1 MGHVELAGGSCSHS
15 TIERRA
21 AQQAESSGVSL
32 FELLM
37 LLVAVA
43 GALRILSQKWGVPH
57 PSLLVLGGLAVALTP
72 GLPPPNVDPELL
84 FVIFIPPLLYWGA
97 LTISLREMRTFLG
110 PIVRLATG
118 LVIVTMVAVAA
129 IVHLLAPEV
138 GWPAAFVLG
147 AIVSPPDPVAASAVL
162 RPLGAPRDVTTIL
175 EGEGLINDATALVA
189 YRLAVA
195 AVVAGSFS
203 IWHAAGSLLLTG
215 IGGALVGLAA
225 GWLIAFVRTH
235 MSHVVVVEN
244 ALSLLSPYIAYLS
257 ADALH
262 SSGVLSVVTMGLYL
276 GIRGPRVV
284 APATRLQAGAMWSMV
299 TFLLESLIFML
310 VGLELPR
317 VMEALRTH
325 ALRELLIVVLVTTL
339 VCILVRFV
347 WVFISIYLGGGG
359 EAARRGPPSTRWKK
373 PFFIA
378 WSGLRGADSLV
389 IALALPLTTGAGTRF
404 PSRDLIIFVTFGVI
418 FVTLVLQGFSLGPL
432 VRRLGLEGDGAE
444 AREERLV
451 RVAMADAAL
460 GTLRRIARDEEIP
473 EKVIAAMRSEYEA
486 RRLTA
491 ERTHLPARSDSG
503 DAAAYRALRRRMQ
516 AAERAELLKL
526 AETGKIGGDVMRH
539 VQRQQD
545 LRDLLLSYD
554 EEAGSDSHEHLEPGD
569 DFPWEREEEARE
581 SPG

>member
-1 MGHVELAGGSCSHS
+1 M
-15 TIERRA
+15 
-21 AQQAESSGVSL
+21 SL

-37 LLVAVA
+37 LLIAVA
-43 GALRILSQKWGVPH
+43 AALRILAQKWGVPH
-57 PSLLVLGGLAVALTP
+57 PSLLVLGGLAVALIP
-72 GLPPPNVDPELL
+72 GLPQPKVDPELL
-84 FVIFIPPLLYWGA
+84 FVIFVPPLLYWSA
-97 LTISLREMRTFLG
+97 LTISLREMRAFLG

-118 LVIVTMVAVAA
+118 LVIVTMAAVAA
-129 IVHLLAPEV
+129 IVHLLAPQV

-203 IWHAAGSLLLTG
+203 LWHAAGSFLITG
-215 IGGALVGLAA
+215 LGGALVGLAA

-235 MSHVVVVEN
+235 MGHVVVVEN
-244 ALSLLSPYIAYLS
+244 ALSLLSPFIAYLP

-262 SSGVLSVVTMGLYL
+262 TSGVLAVVTMGVYL
-276 GIRGPRVV
+276 GIRGPHVV
-284 APATRLQAGAMWSMV
+284 APATRLQAGAMWSML

-317 VMEALRTH
+317 VMDALRTH
-325 ALRELLIVVLVTTL
+325 TLKELLAIVLVTTL

-347 WVFISIYLGGGG
+347 WVFISIYIGDGDGD
-359 EAARRGPPSTRWKK
+359 ARTPKPSTRWKK

-389 IALALPLTTGAGTRF
+389 IALALPLTTTVGAPF

-418 FVTLVLQGFSLGPL
+418 FVTLVLQGFSLSPL
-432 VRRLGLEGDGAE
+432 VRRLGIEGNVAE
-444 AREERLV
+444 AREERTA

-460 GTLRRIARDEEIP
+460 ESLRSIERDEKIP
-473 EKVIAAMRSEYEA
+473 KKMVSAMRAEYEQ
-486 RRLTA
+486 RRRTA
-491 ERTHLPARSDSG
+491 ERTHLPQRRDG
-503 DAAAYRALRRRMQ
+503 FDAAAYRALRRRMQ
-516 AAERAELLKL
+516 AAERAALLKL
-526 AETGKIGGDVMRH
+526 AESGKIGGDVMRH

-545 LRDLLLSYD
+545 LRDLLLTYD
-554 EEAGSDSHEHLEPGD
+554 EEAGSDSHEHLASGD
-569 DFPWEREEEARE
+569 DSTQERAEEASE

>member
-1 MGHVELAGGSCSHS
+1 M
-15 TIERRA
+15 
-21 AQQAESSGVSL
+21 SL

-37 LLVAVA
+37 LLIAVA
-43 GALRILSQKWGVPH
+43 GALRILAQKWGVPH
-57 PSLLVLGGLAVALTP
+57 PSLLVLGGLAVALIP
-72 GLPPPNVDPELL
+72 GLPQPKVDPELL
-84 FVIFIPPLLYWGA
+84 FVIFVPPLLYWSA
-97 LTISLREMRTFLG
+97 LTISLREMRAFLG

-118 LVIVTMVAVAA
+118 LVIVTMAAVAA
-129 IVHLLAPEV
+129 IVHLLAPQV

-203 IWHAAGSLLLTG
+203 LSHAAGSFLVTG
-215 IGGALVGLAA
+215 LGGALVGLAA

-235 MSHVVVVEN
+235 MGHVVVVEN
-244 ALSLLSPYIAYLS
+244 ALSLLSPFIAYLP

-262 SSGVLSVVTMGLYL
+262 TSGVLAVVTMGVYL
-276 GIRGPRVV
+276 GIRGPHVV
-284 APATRLQAGAMWSMV
+284 APATRLQAGAMWSML

-317 VMEALRTH
+317 VMDALHTH
-325 ALRELLIVVLVTTL
+325 TLKELLAIVLVTTL

-347 WVFISIYLGGGG
+347 WVFISIYIGDGDGG
-359 EAARRGPPSTRWKK
+359 ARTPKPSTRWKK

-389 IALALPLTTGAGTRF
+389 IALALPLTTRVGAPF

-418 FVTLVLQGFSLGPL
+418 FVTLVLQGFSLSPL
-432 VRRLGLEGDGAE
+432 VRRLGIEGNAAE
-444 AREERLV
+444 AREERTA

-460 GTLRRIARDEEIP
+460 ESLRSIERDEKIP
-473 EKVIAAMRSEYEA
+473 KKVVSAMRVEYEQ
-486 RRLTA
+486 RRRTA
-491 ERTHLPARSDSG
+491 ERTHLPQRRDG
-503 DAAAYRALRRRMQ
+503 FDAAAYRALRRRMQ

-526 AETGKIGGDVMRH
+526 AESGKIGGDVMRH

-545 LRDLLLSYD
+545 LRDLLLTYD
-554 EEAGSDSHEHLEPGD
+554 EEAGSDSHEHLASGD
-569 DFPWEREEEARE
+569 DSTQERAEEASE

>member
-1 MGHVELAGGSCSHS
+1 M
-15 TIERRA
+15 
-21 AQQAESSGVSL
+21 SL

-57 PSLLVLGGLAVALTP
+57 PSLLVLGGLLVALTP

-84 FVIFIPPLLYWGA
+84 FVIFVPPLLYWSA

-118 LVIVTMVAVAA
+118 LVIVTMAAVAA
-129 IVHLLAPEV
+129 IVHLLAPQV

-147 AIVSPPDPVAASAVL
+147 AIVSPPDPVAATAVL

-175 EGEGLINDATALVA
+175 EGEGLISDATALVA

-203 IWHAAGSLLLTG
+203 VWHAAGSLLLTG

-225 GWLIAFVRTH
+225 GWLIALVRTH
-235 MSHVVVVEN
+235 MGHVVVVEN
-244 ALSLLSPYIAYLS
+244 ALSLLSPYIAYLP

-262 SSGVLSVVTMGLYL
+262 GSGVLAVVTMGVYL

-284 APATRLQAGAMWSMV
+284 PPATRLQAGAMWSMV

-325 ALRELLIVVLVTTL
+325 ALKELLTTVLVTTL

-359 EAARRGPPSTRWKK
+359 DAARRGPPSARWKK

-389 IALALPLTTGAGTRF
+389 IALALPLATRAGTAF

-432 VRRLGLEGDGAE
+432 ARHLGLEREDAE

-460 GTLRRIARDEEIP
+460 DSLHRIARDE
-473 EKVIAAMRSEYEA
+473 KVPRAVVSALQSEFAHRRRS
-486 RRLTA
+486 A
-491 ERTHLPARSDSG
+491 ERTHLPHGSDG
-503 DAAAYRALRRRMQ
+503 FDAEAYRTLRRRLQ
-516 AAERAELLKL
+516 GAERAELLKL
-526 AETGKIGGDVMRH
+526 AESGKIGGDVMRH

-545 LRDLLLSYD
+545 LRDLLLTYD
-554 EEAGSDSHEHLEPGD
+554 EEAGSVSHEHLEPGD
-569 DFPWEREEEARE
+569 DYVAEREEDASEL
-581 SPG
+581 P

>member
-1 MGHVELAGGSCSHS
+1 M
-15 TIERRA
+15 
-21 AQQAESSGVSL
+21 SL
-32 FELLM
+32 FELLI

-57 PSLLVLGGLAVALTP
+57 PTLLVLGGLAVALVP
-72 GLPPPNVDPELL
+72 GLPQPTVDPELVFTI
-84 FVIFIPPLLYWGA
+84 FVPPLLYWGA

-110 PIVRLATG
+110 PILRLATG

-129 IVHLLAPEV
+129 LVHLLVPGV

-147 AIVSPPDPVAASAVL
+147 AIVSPPDPVAATAVL

-203 IWHAAGSLLLTG
+203 FWHAAGSFALSGL
-215 IGGALVGLAA
+215 GGALVGLAA
-225 GWLIAFVRTH
+225 GWLIAFVREH

-244 ALSLLSPYIAYLS
+244 ALSLLSPFIAYLP

-262 SSGVLSVVTMGLYL
+262 ASGILAVVTMGLYL
-276 GIRGPRVV
+276 GVRGPHVV
-284 APATRLQAGAMWSMV
+284 APATRLQAGAMWSVV

-325 ALRELLIVVLVTTL
+325 TLGELLVIVLVTTL

-347 WVFISIYLGGGG
+347 WVFISIYIGARTDDARGAQ
-359 EAARRGPPSTRWKK
+359 AARRWKK
-373 PFFIA
+373 PFFVA
-378 WSGLRGADSLV
+378 WVGLRGADSLV
-389 IALALPLTTGAGTRF
+389 IALAIPLTTRSGSPF

-418 FVTLVLQGFSLGPL
+418 FVTLVLQGFSMAPL
-432 VRRLGLEGDGAE
+432 VRRLGLEGEDVE
-444 AREERLV
+444 ADEERLA
-451 RVAMADAAL
+451 RVAMASAAL
-460 GTLRRIARDEEIP
+460 DFLHGAARDEELP
-473 EKVIAAMRSEYEA
+473 KEVVDRMRAEYEQ
-486 RRLTA
+486 RRRAA
-491 ERTHLPARSDSG
+491 ERTHLPQRNDG
-503 DAAAYRALRRRMQ
+503 FDAAASRALRRRLQ
-516 AAERAELLKL
+516 QAERAELVRL
-526 AETGKIGGDVMRH
+526 AESGRIGGDVMRH
-539 VQRQQD
+539 VQRQLD
-545 LRDLLLSYD
+545 LRDLLLTYD
-554 EEAGSDSHEHLEPGD
+554 EEAGGDSHEHLAPGD
-569 DFPWEREEEARE
+569 DFTAEREEEESE

>member
-1 MGHVELAGGSCSHS
+1 VIL
-15 TIERRA
+15 
-21 AQQAESSGVSL
+21 L
-32 FELLM
+32 ELLIF
-37 LLVAVA
+37 LIAVA
-43 GALRILSQKWGVPH
+43 GVLRILAQKWGVPY
-57 PSLLVLGGLAVALTP
+57 PSLLVLGGLAVALIP
-72 GLPPPNVDPELL
+72 GLPQPNLDPELL
-84 FVIFIPPLLYWGA
+84 FVIFVPPLLYWSA
-97 LTISLREMRTFLG
+97 VTISLRELRTFLG

-118 LVIVTMVAVAA
+118 LVIVTMAAVAA
-129 IVHLLAPEV
+129 VVHFLAPQV
-138 GWPAAFVLG
+138 GWPEAFVLG

-203 IWHAAGSLLLTG
+203 LWHATESFLLTG
-215 IGGALVGLAA
+215 IGGVLVGLAA
-225 GWLIAFVRTH
+225 GWLVAFVRTH

-244 ALSLLSPYIAYLS
+244 ALSLLSPFIAYLP

-262 SSGVLSVVTMGLYL
+262 VSGVLAVVTMGVYL
-276 GIRGPRVV
+276 GTRGPRVV
-284 APATRLQAGAMWSMV
+284 APVTRLQAGAMWSMV
-299 TFLLESLIFML
+299 TFFLESLIFML

-317 VMEALRTH
+317 VMQALRTH
-325 ALRELLIVVLVTTL
+325 TLSELLAIVLATTL

-347 WVFISIYLGGGG
+347 WVFISIYVFDGD
-359 EAARRGPPSTRWKK
+359 RGTGRSRSSTHWKK

-378 WSGLRGADSLV
+378 WAGLRGADSLV
-389 IALALPLTTGAGTRF
+389 IALALPLTVRDGTPF

-418 FVTLVLQGFSLGPL
+418 FITLVLQGFSLAPL
-432 VRRLGLEGDGAE
+432 VRHLGLEQDDSE

-460 GTLRRIARDEEIP
+460 DRLREIAREEKLP
-473 EKVIAAMRSEYEA
+473 KDVVANMREEYEQ
-486 RRLTA
+486 RRQA
-491 ERTHLPARSDSG
+491 GKQTHLPEGKDAL
-503 DAAAYRALRRRMQ
+503 DAATVRALRRRMQ

-526 AETGKIGGDVMRH
+526 AESRKIGGDVMRH
-539 VQRQQD
+539 VQREQD

-554 EEAGSDSHEHLEPGD
+554 EEAGSHSHEHL
-569 DFPWEREEEARE
+569 

>member
-1 MGHVELAGGSCSHS
+1 
-15 TIERRA
+15 
-21 AQQAESSGVSL
+21 VSL

-84 FVIFIPPLLYWGA
+84 FVIFVPPLLYWSA

-118 LVIVTMVAVAA
+118 LVIVTMAAVAA
-129 IVHLLAPEV
+129 IVHLLAPQV

-147 AIVSPPDPVAASAVL
+147 AIVSPPDPVAATAVL

-203 IWHAAGSLLLTG
+203 ISHAAGSLLLTG
-215 IGGALVGLAA
+215 IGGALVGLVS
-225 GWLIAFVRTH
+225 GWLIALVRTH
-235 MSHVVVVEN
+235 MGHVVVVEN
-244 ALSLLSPYIAYLS
+244 ALSLLSPYIAYLP

-262 SSGVLSVVTMGLYL
+262 GSGVLAVVTMGVYL

-310 VGLELPR
+310 VGLEMPR

-325 ALRELLIVVLVTTL
+325 ALKELLTTVLVTTL
-339 VCILVRFV
+339 VCILVRFI

-359 EAARRGPPSTRWKK
+359 DAARRTPPSARWKK

-389 IALALPLTTGAGTRF
+389 IALALPLATRAGTPF

-418 FVTLVLQGFSLGPL
+418 FLTLVLQGFSLGPL
-432 VRRLGLEGDGAE
+432 ARHLGLEREDAE

-460 GTLRRIARDEEIP
+460 DSLRRIARDEGIP
-473 EKVIAAMRSEYEA
+473 EPVVSALRSEYEH
-486 RRLTA
+486 RRRSA
-491 ERTHLPARSDSG
+491 ERTHLPHRSDG
-503 DAAAYRALRRRMQ
+503 FDAEAYRALRRRLQ
-516 AAERAELLKL
+516 GAERAELLKL
-526 AETGKIGGDVMRH
+526 AESGKIGGDVMRH

-545 LRDLLLSYD
+545 LRDLLLTYD
-554 EEAGSDSHEHLEPGD
+554 EEAGSASHEHLEPGD
-569 DFPWEREEEARE
+569 DYVAEREEDASEL
-581 SPG
+581 P

>member
-1 MGHVELAGGSCSHS
+1 M
-15 TIERRA
+15 
-21 AQQAESSGVSL
+21 SL

-37 LLVAVA
+37 LLIAVA
-43 GALRILSQKWGVPH
+43 AALRILAQKWGVPH
-57 PSLLVLGGLAVALTP
+57 PSLLVLGGLAVALIP
-72 GLPPPNVDPELL
+72 GLPQPKVDPELL
-84 FVIFIPPLLYWGA
+84 FVIFVPPLLYWSA
-97 LTISLREMRTFLG
+97 LTISLREMRAFLG

-118 LVIVTMVAVAA
+118 LVIVTMAAVAA
-129 IVHLLAPEV
+129 IVHLLAPQV

-203 IWHAAGSLLLTG
+203 LWHAAGSFLITG
-215 IGGALVGLAA
+215 LGGALVGLAA

-235 MSHVVVVEN
+235 MGHVVVVEN
-244 ALSLLSPYIAYLS
+244 ALSLLSPFIAYLP

-262 SSGVLSVVTMGLYL
+262 TSGVLAVVTMGVYL
-276 GIRGPRVV
+276 GIRGPHVV
-284 APATRLQAGAMWSMV
+284 APATRLQAGAMWSML

-317 VMEALRTH
+317 VMDALRTH
-325 ALRELLIVVLVTTL
+325 TLKELLAIVLVTTL

-347 WVFISIYLGGGG
+347 WVFISIYIGDGDGD
-359 EAARRGPPSTRWKK
+359 ARTPKPSTRWKK

-389 IALALPLTTGAGTRF
+389 IALALPLTTTVGAPF

-418 FVTLVLQGFSLGPL
+418 FVTLVLQGFSLSPL
-432 VRRLGLEGDGAE
+432 VRRLGIEGNDAE
-444 AREERLV
+444 AREERTA

-460 GTLRRIARDEEIP
+460 ESLRSIERDEKIP
-473 EKVIAAMRSEYEA
+473 KKVVSAMRAEYEQ
-486 RRLTA
+486 RRRTA
-491 ERTHLPARSDSG
+491 ERTHLPQRRDG
-503 DAAAYRALRRRMQ
+503 FDAAAYRALRRRMQ
-516 AAERAELLKL
+516 AAERAALLKL
-526 AETGKIGGDVMRH
+526 AESGKIGGDVMRH

-545 LRDLLLSYD
+545 LRDLLLTYD
-554 EEAGSDSHEHLEPGD
+554 EEAGSDSHEHLASGD
-569 DFPWEREEEARE
+569 DSTQERAEEASE

>member
-1 MGHVELAGGSCSHS
+1 M
-15 TIERRA
+15 
-21 AQQAESSGVSL
+21 SL

-37 LLVAVA
+37 LLIAVA
-43 GALRILSQKWGVPH
+43 AALRILAQKWGVPH
-57 PSLLVLGGLAVALTP
+57 PSLLVLGGLAVALIP
-72 GLPPPNVDPELL
+72 GLPQPKVDPELL
-84 FVIFIPPLLYWGA
+84 FVIFVPPLLYWSA
-97 LTISLREMRTFLG
+97 LTISLREMRAFLG

-118 LVIVTMVAVAA
+118 LVIVTMAAVAA
-129 IVHLLAPEV
+129 IVHLLAPQV

-203 IWHAAGSLLLTG
+203 LWHAAGSFLITG
-215 IGGALVGLAA
+215 LGGALVGLAA

-235 MSHVVVVEN
+235 MGHVVVVEN
-244 ALSLLSPYIAYLS
+244 ALSLLSPFIAYLP

-262 SSGVLSVVTMGLYL
+262 TSGVLAVVTMGVYL
-276 GIRGPRVV
+276 GIRGPHVV
-284 APATRLQAGAMWSMV
+284 APATRLQAGAMWSML

-317 VMEALRTH
+317 VMDALRTH
-325 ALRELLIVVLVTTL
+325 TLKELLAIVLVTTL

-347 WVFISIYLGGGG
+347 WVFISIYIGDGDGD
-359 EAARRGPPSTRWKK
+359 ARTPKPSTRWKK

-389 IALALPLTTGAGTRF
+389 IALALPLTTTVGAPF

-418 FVTLVLQGFSLGPL
+418 FVTLVLQGFSLSPL
-432 VRRLGLEGDGAE
+432 VRRLGIEGNDAE
-444 AREERLV
+444 AREERTA

-460 GTLRRIARDEEIP
+460 ESLRSIERDEKIP
-473 EKVIAAMRSEYEA
+473 KKMVSAMRAEYEQ
-486 RRLTA
+486 RRRTA
-491 ERTHLPARSDSG
+491 ERTHLPQRRDG
-503 DAAAYRALRRRMQ
+503 FDAAAYRALRRRMQ

-526 AETGKIGGDVMRH
+526 AESGKIGGDVMRH

-545 LRDLLLSYD
+545 LRDLLLTYD
-554 EEAGSDSHEHLEPGD
+554 EEAGSDSHEHLASGD
-569 DFPWEREEEARE
+569 DSTQERAEEASE

>member
-1 MGHVELAGGSCSHS
+1 M
-15 TIERRA
+15 R
-21 AQQAESSGVSL
+21 L

-57 PSLLVLGGLAVALTP
+57 PSLLVLGGLAVALIG
-72 GLPPPNVDPELL
+72 GLPQPNVDPELL
-84 FVIFIPPLLYWGA
+84 FVIFVPPLLYWSA
-97 LTISLREMRTFLG
+97 LTISLREMRAFLG

-118 LVIVTMVAVAA
+118 LVIVTMAAVAA
-129 IVHLLAPEV
+129 IVHLLAPQM

-203 IWHAAGSLLLTG
+203 LWHAAGSFALTG

-225 GWLIAFVRTH
+225 GWLIALVRTH
-235 MSHVVVVEN
+235 MGHVVVVEN
-244 ALSLLSPYIAYLS
+244 ALSLLSPYVAYLP

-262 SSGVLSVVTMGLYL
+262 TSGVLAVVTMGIYL
-276 GIRGPRVV
+276 GIRGPHVV

-325 ALRELLIVVLVTTL
+325 GLKELLAVVLATTL

-347 WVFISIYLGGGG
+347 WVFISIYIGDSDGG
-359 EAARRGPPSTRWKK
+359 AQRPASPSRWKK

-378 WSGLRGADSLV
+378 WAGLRGADSLV
-389 IALALPLTTGAGTRF
+389 IALALPLTVRGGAPF

-418 FVTLVLQGFSLGPL
+418 FVTLVLQGFSLAPL
-432 VRRLGLEGDGAE
+432 VRHLGLEGGDAE

-460 GTLRRIARDEEIP
+460 DSLRRIARDEKIP
-473 EKVIAAMRSEYEA
+473 EQVVKAMRSEYEQRKRA
-486 RRLTA
+486 A
-491 ERTHLPARSDSG
+491 ERTHLPRRNDSA
-503 DAAAYRALRRRMQ
+503 DAAAYRSLRRRMQ
-516 AAERAELLKL
+516 RAERAELLKL
-526 AETGKIGGDVMRH
+526 AEAGKIGGDVMRH
-539 VQRQQD
+539 IQRQQD
-545 LRDLLLSYD
+545 LRDLLLTYD
-554 EEAGSDSHEHLEPGD
+554 EEAGGDSHEHLEPGD
-569 DFPWEREEEARE
+569 DFTSAREEEASE

>member
-1 MGHVELAGGSCSHS
+1 M
-15 TIERRA
+15 
-21 AQQAESSGVSL
+21 SL

-72 GLPPPNVDPELL
+72 GLPRANADPELL
-84 FVIFIPPLLYWGA
+84 FVIFVPPLLYWGA
-97 LTISLREMRTFLG
+97 LTISLRETRTFLG
-110 PIVRLATG
+110 PILRLGTG

-129 IVHLLAPEV
+129 VVHLLAPQM

-203 IWHAAGSLLLTG
+203 LWHAAGSFLLTG
-215 IGGALVGLAA
+215 IGGALVGLAV
-225 GWLIAFVRTH
+225 GWLIALVRTH
-235 MSHVVVVEN
+235 MGHVVVVEN
-244 ALSLLSPYIAYLS
+244 ALSLLSPYIAYLP

-262 SSGVLSVVTMGLYL
+262 TSGVLAVVTMGVYL

-325 ALRELLIVVLVTTL
+325 ALRELLITVLVTTL

-359 EAARRGPPSTRWKK
+359 AAARRGPPSTRWKK

-378 WSGLRGADSLV
+378 WAGLRGADSLV
-389 IALALPLTTGAGTRF
+389 IALAIPLTTRAGAPF

-418 FVTLVLQGFSLGPL
+418 FITLVLQGFSLSPL
-432 VRRLGLEGDGAE
+432 VRRLGLEGDDAE
-444 AREERLV
+444 AREERLA

-460 GTLRRIARDEEIP
+460 DSLRRIAREEQIP
-473 EKVIAAMRSEYEA
+473 EKVIAALRYEYEA
-486 RRLTA
+486 RRRAA
-491 ERTHLPARSDSG
+491 EQTHLPQRGSGTNAATYRS
-503 DAAAYRALRRRMQ
+503 LRRRLQ
-516 AAERAELLKL
+516 HAQRDELLKL
-526 AETGKIGGDVMRH
+526 AEAGKIGGDVMRH
-539 VQRQQD
+539 LQRQQD
-545 LRDLLLSYD
+545 LRDLLLTYD
-554 EEAGSDSHEHLEPGD
+554 EEAGGGSHEHLEPGG
-569 DFPWEREEEARE
+569 DFRAEREEEASE

>member
-1 MGHVELAGGSCSHS
+1 
-15 TIERRA
+15 
-21 AQQAESSGVSL
+21 VSL

-37 LLVAVA
+37 LLIAVA

-72 GLPPPNVDPELL
+72 GLPRANADPELL
-84 FVIFIPPLLYWGA
+84 FVIFVPPLLYWSA
-97 LTISLREMRTFLG
+97 LTISLREIRTFLG
-110 PIVRLATG
+110 PIVRLGTG
-118 LVIVTMVAVAA
+118 LVIVTMAAVAA
-129 IVHLLAPEV
+129 VVHLLAPQV

-162 RPLGAPRDVTTIL
+162 RPLGAPQDVATIL

-203 IWHAAGSLLLTG
+203 LWNAAGSFLLTG
-215 IGGALVGLAA
+215 IGGVLVGLAV
-225 GWLIAFVRTH
+225 GWLIVLVRTH
-235 MSHVVVVEN
+235 MGHVVVVEN
-244 ALSLLSPYIAYLS
+244 ALSLLSPYIAYLP

-262 SSGVLSVVTMGLYL
+262 TSGVLAVVTMGVYL

-284 APATRLQAGAMWSMV
+284 SPATRLQAGAMWSMV

-310 VGLELPR
+310 VGLELPH

-325 ALRELLIVVLVTTL
+325 TLRELLIMVLVTTL

-359 EAARRGPPSTRWKK
+359 DAARRGPPSARWKK

-378 WSGLRGADSLV
+378 WAGLRGADSLV
-389 IALALPLTTGAGTRF
+389 IALALPLTTRAGTPF

-418 FVTLVLQGFSLGPL
+418 FVTLVLQGFSLSPML
-432 VRRLGLEGDGAE
+432 RHLGLEGDDQA
-444 AREERLV
+444 AREERLA
-451 RVAMADAAL
+451 RVAMANAAL
-460 GTLRRIARDEEIP
+460 EELQRIAREERIP
-473 EKVIAAMRSEYEA
+473 EKVIAALRYEYE
-486 RRLTA
+486 RRRRAAEQTHRPQQGSDTA
-491 ERTHLPARSDSG
+491 GAIYRS
-503 DAAAYRALRRRMQ
+503 LRRRLQ
-516 AAERAELLKL
+516 EAERNELLKL
-526 AETGKIGGDVMRH
+526 AEEGKIGGDVMRH

-545 LRDLLLSYD
+545 LRSLLLAYD
-554 EEAGSDSHEHLEPGD
+554 EEAGGGSHEHLEPGD
-569 DFPWEREEEARE
+569 DFTAEREEEASE

>member
-1 MGHVELAGGSCSHS
+1 M
-15 TIERRA
+15 
-21 AQQAESSGVSL
+21 SL

-37 LLVAVA
+37 LLIAVA
-43 GALRILSQKWGVPH
+43 GALRILAQKWGVPH
-57 PSLLVLGGLAVALTP
+57 PSLLVLGGLAVALIP
-72 GLPPPNVDPELL
+72 GLPQPKVDPELL
-84 FVIFIPPLLYWGA
+84 FVIFVPPLLYWSA
-97 LTISLREMRTFLG
+97 LTISLREMRAFLG

-118 LVIVTMVAVAA
+118 LVIATMVAVAV
-129 IVHLLAPEV
+129 IVHLLAPQV

-203 IWHAAGSLLLTG
+203 LWHAAGSFLLTG
-215 IGGALVGLAA
+215 LGGALVGLAA
-225 GWLIAFVRTH
+225 GWLIVLVRTH
-235 MSHVVVVEN
+235 MGHVVVVEN
-244 ALSLLSPYIAYLS
+244 ALSLLSPFIAYLP

-262 SSGVLSVVTMGLYL
+262 TSGVLAVVTMGVYL
-276 GIRGPRVV
+276 GIRGPHVV
-284 APATRLQAGAMWSMV
+284 APATRLQAGAMWSML

-310 VGLELPR
+310 VGLEMPR

-325 ALRELLIVVLVTTL
+325 ALKELLVVVLVTTL

-359 EAARRGPPSTRWKK
+359 DSARRGPHLTRWKK

-389 IALALPLTTGAGTRF
+389 IALALPLTTSVDAPF

-418 FVTLVLQGFSLGPL
+418 FVTLVLQGFSLAPL
-432 VRRLGLEGDGAE
+432 VRRLGIEGDDAE
-444 AREERLV
+444 AREERSA

-460 GTLRRIARDEEIP
+460 ESLRRVERDEKIP
-473 EKVIAAMRSEYEA
+473 KKVLSAMRAEYEQ
-486 RRLTA
+486 RRHTA
-491 ERTHLPARSDSG
+491 ERTHLPQRSDG
-503 DAAAYRALRRRMQ
+503 FDAAAYRALRRRMQ

-539 VQRQQD
+539 MQRQQD
-545 LRDLLLSYD
+545 LRDMLLTYD
-554 EEAGSDSHEHLEPGD
+554 EEAGSDSHEHLASGD
-569 DFPWEREEEARE
+569 DSTQEREEEASE